1 MRGDSAWKKRVNHEA
16 RSSRFIARVTS
27 PKRHFGRSNSLRTV
41 SGELADRRGG
51 VIKLLCP
58 LRIKCLQRYAFGER
72 PACAVNALCYRDAM
86 AKVRRILPP
95 AVKGTHVT
103 LAEAR
108 AALRK
113 LKLER
118 QSRGKEKAVSRRTP
132 TAKAG

>member
-1 MRGDSAWKKRVNHEA
+1 MRRRDARGFSLREA
-16 RSSRFIARVTS
+16 RAFRALS
-27 PKRHFGRSNSLRTV
+27 SLR
-41 SGELADRRGG
+41 GA
-51 VIKLLCP
+51 P
-58 LRIKCLQRYAFGER
+58 
-72 PACAVNALCYRDAM
+72 CYRDAM

-118 QSRGKEKAVSRRTP
+118 QRRSKEKAVSPRTP
-132 TAKAG
+132 AAKAG